1 MEQIAGLVFSWQFL
15 SIGVM
20 TALVI
25 IGALRLGEALWRYRA
40 LRGVI
45 RFMDAAKPWI
55 PWVVGGLLGAI
66 PWWPPPPQIE
76 GLPQQYVAFSMILL
90 GIIAGALYERIWKGV
105 KQVIEARGID
115 LDWDLPPRDQ
125 KNVKWKP

>member
-15 SIGVM
+15 TIGVM
-20 TALVI
+20 TALI
-25 IGALRLGEALWRYRA
+25 IMTALRLGELLWKVRR
-40 LRGVI
+40 LRGMI
-45 RFMDAAKPWI
+45 RFANALKPWV
-55 PWVVGGLLGAI
+55 PWAIGGLLGAI

-76 GLPQQYVAFSMILL
+76 ELPQQHGYFSMILI
-90 GIIAGALYERIWKGV
+90 GIMAGALYERIWKGV

-115 LDWDLPPRDQ
+115 LEWDLPPRDQ